1 MKKILAW
8 IAIVLLVLLYL
19 ATLICVLINSP
30 LSMSLFKASVA
41 LTIIIPVLI
50 YGILLIRRVLR
61 DRVGDSDKNI
71 EKNNDKNDDTD

>member
-71 EKNNDKNDDTD
+71 EKNNDKND

>member
-71 EKNNDKNDDTD
+71 EKNDDAD

>member
-8 IAIVLLVLLYL
+8 IAIILLVLLYL
-19 ATLICVLINSP
+19 STLICVLINSP

-41 LTIIIPVLI
+41 LTILIPVLI

-61 DRVGDSDKNI
+61 DRHGN
-71 EKNNDKNDDTD
+71 ENNNDNIQ

>member
-1 MKKILAW
+1 M
-8 IAIVLLVLLYL
+8 LVLLYL